1 MLTPAPSPIVEIVVI
16 SGISLTL
23 CWLGVLLAGLRLSGS
38 LNERILVI
46 GGGPLALR
54 LIDEVAGHPSCRYQV
69 IGVVDDS
76 SDGRPT
82 VAPWLGPLS
91 RLGRIVDATRPN
103 RIIVAQTERRFRASH
118 GPLLEARRRGV
129 KVEEA
134 VSFLERVTGK
144 IAIEFLTSHSL
155 ILSDGFRHVE
165 CERSDL
171 SLAIT
176 RVLNLVGA
184 LVGLVLF
191 APLLAA
197 IAVAIKLD
205 SPGPVFFVHERVG
218 RDGREFGLIKFR
230 TMHEPTGWH
239 SEWVRDNED
248 RITRVGR
255 WLRRFRLDEL
265 PQFVNVLR
273 GEMSIVGPR
282 PHPVS
287 NYELFMERIPFYR
300 MRTSVRP
307 GLTGWAQVRYG
318 YANGLDEEIEKMRY
332 DLFYIKHRTLWF
344 DLRILIETMVLLVS
358 DRRSHET
365 VRHPVSLPRW
375 NEAWSRRTPG
385 VTLS

>member
-1 MLTPAPSPIVEIVVI
+1 
-16 SGISLTL
+16 
-23 CWLGVLLAGLRLSGS
+23 
-38 LNERILVI
+38 
-46 GGGPLALR
+46 
-54 LIDEVAGHPSCRYQV
+54 
-69 IGVVDDS
+69 VDDS
-76 SDGRPT
+76 PDGRPT
-82 VAPWLGPLS
+82 LAPWLGPLT
-91 RLGRIVDATRPN
+91 RLGRIVDATRPS
-103 RIIVAQTERRFRASH
+103 RIVVAQTERRLRAPH

-134 VSFLERVTGK
+134 VTFLEHVTGK
-144 IAIEFLTSHSL
+144 LAIEFLTPQSL

-171 SLAIT
+171 SQAIMRALSLA
-176 RVLNLVGA
+176 A
-184 LVGLVLF
+184 AFVGLVVF

-197 IAVAIKLD
+197 VAVAIKLD
-205 SPGPVFFVHERVG
+205 SPGPVFFVQKRIG

-230 TMHEPTGWH
+230 TMHHSNGWH
-239 SEWVRDNED
+239 SEWVRDNTD

-273 GEMSIVGPR
+273 GEMNIVGPR

-287 NYELFMERIPFYR
+287 NYELFLNRIPFYQ

-307 GLTGWAQVRYG
+307 GITGWAQVRYG

-332 DLFYIKHRTLWF
+332 DLYYIKHRTLWF
-344 DLRILIETMVLLVS
+344 DLRILIDTVVLLVS

-365 VRHPVSLPRW
+365 VRHPVPVPRW
-375 NEAWSRRTPG
+375 NEGWSPRASG